1 MVDKPTYKEALLLC
15 LYDCILFLIRLTP
28 RFLIPVVSRVIC
40 FFGRSF
46 VGRDINIMRENLE
59 RMRDMP
65 RGSED
70 ALAFEKCTF
79 FNHICSALE
88 TLKFSCNPESLRVDG
103 KEKLSKLIEAGS
115 KTGTGSLFVT
125 AHLGSW
131 ESVGWVLSKLGRS
144 DCHALA
150 RRPRCR
156 ALARF
161 FDKFRCR
168 LGMRVLLIDRP
179 LLLREMVKT
188 LKTGGFL
195 AVAMDQ
201 RPAGGRR
208 TTVDFLGRKTEF
220 VCGPAIAA
228 GMAECPVYAVFS
240 VRKGPMHYE
249 LISSKVAPAGEKG
262 RDVNVL
268 TQRMAT
274 AIERAVYLYPE
285 QWTWHYDRWQND
297 EAFA

>member
-1 MVDKPTYKEALLLC
+1 MVNKTTHKEVILLC
-15 LYDCILFLIRLTP
+15 FYDCILFLIKLTP
-28 RFLIPVVSRVIC
+28 RFLIPVVSRVVC

-46 VGRDINIMRENLE
+46 VGRDIKILRENLE
-59 RMRDMP
+59 QMRDMP
-65 RGSED
+65 RGSQD
-70 ALAFEKCTF
+70 ALAFEKRTF

-88 TLKFSCNPESLRVDG
+88 TLKFSCKPESLKVDG
-103 KEKLSKLIEAGS
+103 KERLSELIEAGR
-115 KTGTGSLFVT
+115 KKGTGSLFVT

-131 ESVGWVLSKLGRS
+131 ESVGWVLSKIAKS

-150 RRPRCR
+150 RRPGCK
-156 ALARF
+156 ALERF

-168 LGMRVLLIDRP
+168 LGMKVLLIDRP
-179 LLLREMVKT
+179 LLLRDMVKT
-188 LKTGGFL
+188 LKSGGFL

-201 RPAGGRR
+201 RPVGGRK
-208 TTVDFLGRKTEF
+208 TTVDFLGRKTDF

-249 LISSKVAPAGEKG
+249 LISSEVAPAGNKNL
-262 RDVNVL
+262 DVNVL

-274 AIERAVYLYPE
+274 AIEHAVDLYPD
-285 QWTWHYDRWQND
+285 QWTWHYDRWLND
-297 EAFA
+297 EACA